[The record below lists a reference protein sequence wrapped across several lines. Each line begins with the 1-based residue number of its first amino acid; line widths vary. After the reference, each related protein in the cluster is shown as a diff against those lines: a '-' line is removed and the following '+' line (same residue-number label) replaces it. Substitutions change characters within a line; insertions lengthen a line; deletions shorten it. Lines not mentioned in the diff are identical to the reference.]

1 MLSGYRIQT
10 PALKAEGTL
19 GGPKITE
26 VTGNAVG
33 VLLVNVV
40 RDSHVLF
47 KVELSFVT
55 RICHR
60 WEKKQIEH
68 SEFCVN
74 EVSST
79 K

>member
-47 KVELSFVT
+47 EVELILSQGFVIDG
-55 RICHR
+55 RR
-60 WEKKQIEH
+60 SK
-68 SEFCVN
+68 
-74 EVSST
+74 
-79 K
+79 